1 MYIVMILWC
10 FTATY
15 MVKTKHLNQHDQ
27 TPHRMK
33 QLSDSIWPA
42 YSKWEFGMSIT
53 SCTPSI
59 HNQANAQ
66 TQWGTAAIWRP
77 SRTRH
82 TPDGLRILPLLLS
95 KPQPSGCLL
104 VACACLGTCA
114 PGNAG
119 CQARPWPREHID
131 ANQSEMRFWN
141 HHPQHSE
148 STLMHCVQS
157 SYLDQ
162 T

>member
-1 MYIVMILWC
+1 MFSLQLTWSKQSTWINMIERRTEWNNS
-10 FTATY
+10 AT
-15 MVKTKHLNQHDQ
+15 
-27 TPHRMK
+27 
-33 QLSDSIWPA
+33 LSGQPIANGSWGCR
-42 YSKWEFGMSIT
+42 SRV
-53 SCTPSI
+53 CTPSI

-95 KPQPSGCLL
+95 RPQPSGCLL

>member
-1 MYIVMILWC
+1 MWC
-10 FTATY
+10 FTVAY
-15 MVKTKHLNQHDQ
+15 MIKTKPLNQHDQ
-27 TPHRMK
+27 THTDWSNSAT
-33 QLSDSIWPA
+33 LSGQP
-42 YSKWEFGMSIT
+42 SKWELGMSIT

-104 VACACLGTCA
+104 VACACLGTCVL
-114 PGNAG
+114 GIAG
-119 CQARPWPREHID
+119 CQALPWPREHID

-141 HHPQHSE
+141 HRPQHSE